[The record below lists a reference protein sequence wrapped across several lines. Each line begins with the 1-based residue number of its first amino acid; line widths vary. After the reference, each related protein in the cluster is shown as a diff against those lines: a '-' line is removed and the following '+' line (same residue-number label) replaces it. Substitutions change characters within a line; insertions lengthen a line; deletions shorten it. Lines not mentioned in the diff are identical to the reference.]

1 LFEHRK
7 QQLQAIVAQLNQQ
20 FDEPRISL
28 HLADQYYNMRE
39 VMEKHMAVVQAAK
52 QAMIDLG
59 IAPVIYPVRGGTD
72 GSKISFMGLP
82 TPNLFAG
89 GENMHSR
96 YEFISLQ
103 VMEQAVDVLR
113 KIAELTVEQ
122 GQ

>member
-1 LFEHRK
+1 
-7 QQLQAIVAQLNQQ
+7 
-20 FDEPRISL
+20 
-28 HLADQYYNMRE
+28 
-39 VMEKHMAVVQAAK
+39 
-52 QAMIDLG
+52 
-59 IAPVIYPVRGGTD
+59 
-72 GSKISFMGLP
+72 MGLP